1 MYSTA
6 FLNLYLPLFYYDFTL
21 LSKCI
26 LYLHQSCILCIS
38 TVFACNAIEIQ
49 LNTGDSHALEVNV
62 PCDYLYKLH
71 SVNSIK
77 VSQNV
82 LEGMY
87 SALNMSPENL
97 LQYIS
102 TFLIY

>member
-1 MYSTA
+1 MI
-6 FLNLYLPLFYYDFTL
+6 LPYFQKVFYIYIKVVF
-21 LSKCI
+21 
-26 LYLHQSCILCIS
+26 LCIS
-38 TVFACNAIEIQ
+38 TVFACDAIEIQ

>member
-1 MYSTA
+1 MY
-6 FLNLYLPLFYYDFTL
+6 FDCIYLY
-21 LSKCI
+21 CI
-26 LYLHQSCILCIS
+26 G
-38 TVFACNAIEIQ
+38 IQ
-49 LNTGDSHALEVNV
+49 LKKEDSHALEVNV

-82 LEGMY
+82 LGDMY
-87 SALNMSPENL
+87 SALKNMSPENL

>member
-21 LSKCI
+21 LSKSILDLHTQLYFMYFDCI
-26 LYLHQSCILCIS
+26 YLYCIG
-38 TVFACNAIEIQ
+38 IQ
-49 LNTGDSHALEVNV
+49 LNTEDSHALEVNV